1 MSEIGVL
8 VKVPAELHAELKRA
22 SLRHK
27 RSMQKVVLALLE
39 GWIER
44 GAPDP
49 LKYGETKGTAEE
61 PLVKDPEAR
70 EAMVLLA
77 KQLTQVNQR
86 MKAIEEEL
94 EREKCERSER
104 IQEFS
109 SLYTRLQ
116 KEAKHLEG
124 KQSAVEEEDSP

>member
-1 MSEIGVL
+1 MSDIGVL
-8 VKVPAELHAELKRA
+8 VKVPTELHAELKRA

-49 LKYGETKGTAEE
+49 LTYGDSKGTAEE
-61 PLVKDPEAR
+61 SVVKDSEAR
-70 EAMVLLA
+70 DAMVLMA
-77 KQLTQVNQR
+77 KQLLQVNQR

-94 EREKCERSER
+94 EREKGEQYERAK
-104 IQEFS
+104 EFS
-109 SLYTRLQ
+109 SLYKILQ
-116 KEAKHLEG
+116 KEAQLLEE
-124 KQSAVEEEDSP
+124 KQSALEQNDSP